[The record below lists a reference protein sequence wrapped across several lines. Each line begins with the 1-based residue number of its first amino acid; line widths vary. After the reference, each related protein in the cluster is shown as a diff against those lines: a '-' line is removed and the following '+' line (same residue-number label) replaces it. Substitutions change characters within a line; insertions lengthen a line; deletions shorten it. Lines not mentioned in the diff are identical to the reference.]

1 MSDEP
6 PLSSLGY
13 IPLTEPAVSA
23 DDVPRTLTEWRRG
36 WPVVAAAML
45 GAGFGPGLYQNLSSL
60 FTPGLE
66 ATFGWSRGDIATA
79 AGLALGS
86 AIAAPLIGRAAD
98 RFGVRP
104 VIIASM
110 LLLGAA
116 YLWLAGM
123 GMNGGRAIWRYQL
136 GVVLLVLALPG
147 TSSLAYGK
155 LIAARFVRGRGMAL
169 ALGTSGL
176 ALATII
182 AAPLLGATIANFGW
196 RAGFVVLA
204 GGSALLA
211 LPLIMLSLR
220 AVAMPARSDPRSTAL
235 PGTSAAAARRD
246 RRFWIM
252 VASAWLTN
260 AATTGFVTQLV
271 PIGLELGLR
280 PPQAALLLTS
290 FASSAIAGRLLVG
303 WLVDRMRP
311 QPVAAA
317 FAILSAAAFVALA
330 FAPSGL
336 ALLLVL
342 VFLAG
347 LMNGAENDLL
357 PFFAA
362 RLFGL
367 RAYAEIYGTAMP
379 IALSG
384 TAVGIIGFGRLHDL
398 TGGYTGALTLGCGA
412 LLLAAMCFL
421 ILPDRAGD
429 DGDSAAR

>member
-1 MSDEP
+1 V
-6 PLSSLGY
+6 PL
-13 IPLTEPAVSA
+13 PHR
-23 DDVPRTLTEWRRG
+23 DRTIAEWRGG

-45 GAGFGPGLYQNLSSL
+45 GAGLGPGLYQNLSSL

-79 AGLALGS
+79 AGLALGG
-86 AIAAPLIGRAAD
+86 AVLAPLVGRAAD
-98 RFGVRP
+98 RLGVRP
-104 VIIASM
+104 VIVASM
-110 LLLGAA
+110 LLLGVA
-116 YLWLAGM
+116 YLWLAAM
-123 GMNGGRAIWRYQL
+123 GTHGGRAIWRYQL
-136 GVVLLVLALPG
+136 GVVMLVLALPG

-155 LIAARFVRGRGMAL
+155 LIAARFVAHRGLAL

-176 ALATII
+176 AVATIV
-182 AAPLLGATIANFGW
+182 AAPLLGAVIGHYGW
-196 RAGFVVLA
+196 RAGFVTLA
-204 GGSALLA
+204 GGSVVLA
-211 LPLIMLSLR
+211 LPLIVLSLR
-220 AVAMPARSDPRSTAL
+220 AAPALPASAAAAATL

-252 VASAWLTN
+252 VASAWLIN

-271 PIGLELGLR
+271 PIGLELKLSAA
-280 PPQAALLLTS
+280 QAALLLTG

-303 WLVDRMRP
+303 WLIDRMRP

-317 FAILSAAAFVALA
+317 FAIVSAAAFVALA
-330 FAPSGL
+330 FAPGGL
-336 ALLLVL
+336 ATIMAL

-367 RAYAEIYGTAMP
+367 RAYAEIYGTAIP

-398 TGGYTGALTLGCGA
+398 TGGYSAALTLACGA
-412 LLLAAMCFL
+412 LLLAATCFL
-421 ILPDRAGD
+421 ILPDRAPD
-429 DGDSAAR
+429 DADDSTR